1 MCTGM
6 FIEMPFIIVKG
17 TGNNANVHQKKN
29 GYINYIHT
37 LEYYIV
43 FYSENEGITAKCTN
57 MPHLSGT

>member
-1 MCTGM
+1 
-6 FIEMPFIIVKG
+6 MPFIIVKG